1 MSARKIAAWH
11 DAGLIDAET
20 RDRLLDYEAA
30 HARPLALWAVF
41 GIGALAIGLGLVS
54 VIAANWEDIPGQLR
68 LAVHLALIAGA
79 LTALHPREERL
90 AEASPWA
97 VEALVFVTAALGLTF
112 FGHIGQ
118 VYQTSSPLWQPLGAW
133 LVLFAPLLLLSGR
146 SWPTALAVLGGCVWC
161 AWEYATALTGYGA
174 MRDPGLGM
182 LVWLAFVTAL
192 PVAFAPL
199 AAWMRACSAR
209 PDFWRR
215 LEQLALAYAVAGA
228 SFATALAGFG
238 GFGQGGLTE
247 EWVSMATS
255 GAVALVAGLATVGAR
270 PGMSG
275 SMSGAIMA
283 GAGLVL
289 PLAYAA
295 DNLTLPPAVLFM
307 ALWVGIAAAALA
319 AHWRGVFQL
328 AVGVIALRLIILS
341 FELAGD
347 LLASGFGLI
356 LSGVMILAVAW
367 GAVRVSKAFAPAK
380 EEAA

>member
-1 MSARKIAAWH
+1 MSARKIAEWH
-11 DAGLIDAET
+11 DAGMIDAAT
-20 RDRLLDYEAA
+20 RDRLLAYEAA

-54 VIAANWEDIPGQLR
+54 VIAANWEEIPGQLR
-68 LAVHLALIAGA
+68 LGVHLALIAGA
-79 LTALHPREERL
+79 LAALFLREEQL
-90 AEASPWA
+90 AQASPWA
-97 VEALVFVTAALGLTF
+97 VEALVFTAAALGLTF

-118 VYQTSSPLWQPLGAW
+118 VYQTSSPLWKPLAAW

-146 SWPTALAVLGGCVWC
+146 SWPAALALLGGCVWC
-161 AWEYATALTGYGA
+161 AWDYASAPAGDGTLGVPGA
-174 MRDPGLGM
+174 GR

-192 PVAFAPL
+192 PVVFAPV
-199 AAWMRACSAR
+199 AAGLRARSAR

-215 LEQLALAYAVAGA
+215 LEQLALAYAVAAA
-228 SFATALAGFG
+228 SLATAIAGLG
-238 GFGQGGLTE
+238 GFGEGALTE

-255 GAVALVAGLATVGAR
+255 GAVVLVAGLATLGAR

-275 SMSGAIMA
+275 AMSGAIMA

-295 DNLTLPPAVLFM
+295 DNHTLPPAVLFM

-328 AVGVIALRLIILS
+328 SVGVIALRLIILS

-356 LSGVMILAVAW
+356 LAGIMILAVAW
-367 GAVRVSKAFAPAK
+367 GAVRVSQAFAPAR
-380 EEAA
+380 EEAP